1 MPLQSLPSRVWRAIE
16 SSLLVGRRIN
26 SLTSDDLLCD
36 VNDSGDHCALTI
48 ARREK
53 LAPKFQGQGG
63 KERYGRSVP
72 LLKSLGKSSKQ

>member
-53 LAPKFQGQGG
+53 LAPKLAPEFQG
-63 KERYGRSVP
+63 
-72 LLKSLGKSSKQ
+72 